1 MPDGWKKDKVYLLL
15 KQRIMRGEYPPEM
28 RLPNELDFCRELGVA
43 KVTLRSAL
51 ARLESE
57 GLVERF
63 PGKGTFVSGT
73 PVGRTIQIVIRQT
86 TDIQSPHLYI
96 VPGITAAAN
105 EFGYAVDF
113 CYFEYLRELGPAKAV
128 EFLKRKNI
136 FGTLLLDSDFR
147 GHEPEVEIFHRLGL
161 PILLVHSNMNDHA
174 STGFSSLVTD
184 DRQAWR
190 DGLKHLTENG
200 YEDVRILVKSASS
213 RFWNISEYPAL
224 FRELNLNTG
233 GTLAYISGFEPDS
246 IHAAVKKLLED
257 DPDVQAIYCYSDFY
271 AMQVMKALSIL
282 GRRVPDD
289 IAVMGYCGYPGNVM
303 LDPPLSTVDLDYMN
317 IGRMSVELL
326 PQCLEG
332 KAIRYF
338 SPYQVI
344 GRRSTENPALLRIL
358 NSGL

>member
-1 MPDGWKKDKVYLLL
+1 
-15 KQRIMRGEYPPEM
+15 
-28 RLPNELDFCRELGVA
+28 
-43 KVTLRSAL
+43 
-51 ARLESE
+51 
-57 GLVERF
+57 
-63 PGKGTFVSGT
+63 
-73 PVGRTIQIVIRQT
+73 
-86 TDIQSPHLYI
+86 
-96 VPGITAAAN
+96 
-105 EFGYAVDF
+105 
-113 CYFEYLRELGPAKAV
+113 
-128 EFLKRKNI
+128 
-136 FGTLLLDSDFR
+136 
-147 GHEPEVEIFHRLGL
+147 
-161 PILLVHSNMNDHA
+161 MNDHA

-200 YEDVRILVKSASS
+200 YEDVRVLVKSASS

-224 FRELNLNTG
+224 FRELNLNAE
-233 GTLAYISGFEPDS
+233 GTLAYFADFEPGAIRS
-246 IHAAVKKLLED
+246 AVKKLRKEN
-257 DPDVQAIYCYSDFY
+257 PGVQAIYCFSDFY
-271 AMQVMKALSIL
+271 AMQVMKALSVL